1 MNRTSIFT
9 VYSGLCLAGVAG
21 VAVLAFAGKISEP
34 MTVAA
39 FFAFYGFLCT
49 TGIFWM
55 LGKVKAQ
62 MEWYDDRHHSTVDE
76 NAQRI
81 ADVYRNVENEVRQIN
96 SRMDDIDRDVTR
108 ETGAIWS
115 ALESVP
121 VKK

>member
-81 ADVYRNVENEVRQIN
+81 ADVYRNVESEVRQIN
-96 SRMDDIDRDVTR
+96 SRMDYIDRDVTR

>member
-9 VYSGLCLAGVAG
+9 VYSALCLAGVAG
-21 VAVLAFAGKISEP
+21 IAVLAFAGKISEP
-34 MTVAA
+34 MTIAA

-62 MEWYDDRHHSTVDE
+62 MEWYDERHHSTVDE
-76 NAQRI
+76 NTQRI

-96 SRMDDIDRDVTR
+96 SRMDEIDRDFTR
-108 ETGAIWS
+108 ETGAVWA

-121 VKK
+121 SKK

>member
-34 MTVAA
+34 MTIAA

-62 MEWYDDRHHSTVDE
+62 MEWYDERHHSTVDE
-76 NAQRI
+76 NTQRI
-81 ADVYRNVENEVRQIN
+81 ADVYRSVESEVRQIN
-96 SRMDDIDRDVTR
+96 GRIDEVDRDVSR
-108 ETGAIWS
+108 EVSAIWS
-115 ALESVP
+115 ALESAP
-121 VKK
+121 AKK